1 MSSTAS
7 RHQKHYNTRQFDH
20 EIKLP
25 FPTQYTETPN
35 LILKT
40 SFTFCYVR
48 LFRPHTSD
56 TLWNALPCWWPWQGL
71 TSLSSGRTT
80 LTTPLLGSTRRRS
93 VPLRPNM
100 TGPPSGSEPLS
111 VYTAA
116 PTGVLSLTTCRFMS
130 AVNEGGRLAVT
141 PGRQTNNMFLVV
153 TKSEL
158 WICYVTVMQCSVSR
172 WK

>member
-1 MSSTAS
+1 MHTIPS
-7 RHQKHYNTRQFDH
+7 
-20 EIKLP
+20 
-25 FPTQYTETPN
+25 
-35 LILKT
+35 ILKT
-40 SFTFCYVR
+40 LKSRFQSSANNEFSNRPFFLLQSIPQSTVTFWDTCVLNFSSLTS
-48 LFRPHTSD
+48 LF
-56 TLWNALPCWWPWQGL
+56 LPRGPWHVSYDDLL

-80 LTTPLLGSTRRRS
+80 VTTPLLGSTRSRS

-130 AVNEGGRLAVT
+130 AVNDGGRLAVT

-153 TKSEL
+153 TK
-158 WICYVTVMQCSVSR
+158 
-172 WK
+172 